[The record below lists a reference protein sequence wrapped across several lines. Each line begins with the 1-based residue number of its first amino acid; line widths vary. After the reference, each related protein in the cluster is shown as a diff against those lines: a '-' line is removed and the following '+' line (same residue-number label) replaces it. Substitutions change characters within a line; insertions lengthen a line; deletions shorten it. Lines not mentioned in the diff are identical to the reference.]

1 MTMRPVKADRFD
13 AVRRLRLAADAA
25 IRSPSGVAAY
35 SIRTRDTGEETVIVG
50 DAIAFRQLADE
61 FERRWSS

>member
-1 MTMRPVKADRFD
+1 MTMRPVKADRFE

-25 IRSPSGVAAY
+25 LRSPSGVAVY
-35 SIRTRDTGEETVIVG
+35 TMRTRETGEETALVG
-50 DAIAFRQLADE
+50 DAISFRQLADE